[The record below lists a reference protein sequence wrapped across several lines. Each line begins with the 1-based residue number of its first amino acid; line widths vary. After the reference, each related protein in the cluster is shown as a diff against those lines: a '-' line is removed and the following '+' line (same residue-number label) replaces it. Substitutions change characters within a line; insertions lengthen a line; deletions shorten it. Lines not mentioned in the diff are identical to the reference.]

1 MLSCR
6 AVALVTS
13 LQSVWHDG
21 IVGARGLASDSRSSA
36 SGGTDLAVKTK
47 SIGNLESSSTFF
59 GVLPRNT
66 ISYLAKTCLN
76 HAFCKSILSVLPFE
90 SCEKIATHRRGLE
103 ILSMKGSGG
112 GAHRFRLLNDS
123 RYSSDSKWL
132 SVCVPGRQW
141 PCTTLETLLSP
152 SLERLESQKTL
163 RNVKLA
169 SCNTTM
175 ERILCIALQLA
186 FVVVC
191 YIES

>member
-1 MLSCR
+1 MNMLCIYIYKYIYIYIIDYICGQHVHLRWGRSDESVRVWSMLSCR

-47 SIGNLESSSTFF
+47 SIGNLESSVLFLGCF
-59 GVLPRNT
+59 LPRNT

-103 ILSMKGSGG
+103 ILSEIKGSGS
-112 GAHRFRLLNDS
+112 AQISIAQRF
-123 RYSSDSKWL
+123 KWL

-152 SLERLESQKTL
+152 SLERLES
-163 RNVKLA
+163 
-169 SCNTTM
+169 
-175 ERILCIALQLA
+175 
-186 FVVVC
+186 
-191 YIES
+191 